1 MFFPEGKCIVCNSP
15 FVAYVRDVP
24 TRRTK
29 RNIPLYYCMDC
40 ESFYNPSG
48 YREDDIQLA
57 KDLNWNISVID
68 RNIRYSQRLIPR
80 LLELRPNAKRLL
92 EIGCGIGTFL
102 SVARDFLP
110 QVIGY
115 DTNHHATEYG
125 KRVFNLDLR
134 NEFWTA
140 KPAENYDIIAC
151 ISVLEHLEHPRP
163 LFEQLALA
171 AKQSRGILY
180 ISVPFLDRDK
190 WHFILDPDP
199 YQKGTPF
206 FDNDVH
212 VTHFSRK
219 GILEL
224 AKQYGAT
231 QFTEITHGWYGYAF
245 EFN

>member
-1 MFFPEGKCIVCNSP
+1 MKFKECIVCNSP
-15 FVAYVRDVP
+15 FVTYVRDVL

-29 RNIPLYYCMDC
+29 KNIPLYYCMEC
-40 ESFYNPSG
+40 ESFFNPSG
-48 YREDDIQLA
+48 YQEDDNQLS
-57 KDLNWNISVID
+57 KDLDWNISVKE
-68 RNIRYSQRLIPR
+68 RNIGYSRRLIYK
-80 LLELRPNAKRLL
+80 LLELKPNAKSLL

-102 SVARDFLP
+102 SAASDCFP

-134 NEFWTA
+134 NELWTA
-140 KPAENYDIIAC
+140 KKAENYDIIAC

-190 WHFILDPDP
+190 WNFILDPDP

-219 GILEL
+219 GLLEL
-224 AKQYGAT
+224 AKQCGANK
-231 QFTEITHGWYGYAF
+231 FTEITQGWVGYVL